1 MFDLN
6 SSIMYDMF
14 CVETVFNRVTKS
26 EKKSK
31 FFDLKIVSL
40 L

>member
-26 EKKSK
+26 EKN
-31 FFDLKIVSL
+31 KIF
-40 L
+40 